1 MPGKKEP
8 KKILFAHSA
17 GPQYGRGKGS
27 YDLVMY
33 LKSKLPGEFDILF
46 PIIEKPGTPTYEK
59 FKKLFA
65 SAFAK
70 ITDPVILIGHS
81 LGASTFLKYLSEEKP
96 PVSIAGLFLIATPHW
111 TSDMKEFELKTNFQ
125 ASLKSIPA
133 IFLYHSKNDT
143 AVPFENLNFYKNA
156 FKKAT
161 VRELPGKEHVFSKGL
176 PILVSDI
183 LTFDKKGKGAA
194 LSNKK

>member
-1 MPGKKEP
+1 MPGKNES

-27 YDLVMY
+27 YDLVLY
-33 LKSKLPGEFDILF
+33 LKSKLSGEFDILF
-46 PIIEKPGTPTYEK
+46 PIIEKPGAPTYEK
-59 FKKLFA
+59 FKKMFA

-81 LGASTFLKYLSEEKP
+81 LGASTLLKYLSEEKP

-125 ASLKSIPA
+125 ASLKTIPA

-143 AVPFENLNFYKNA
+143 SVPFENLNFYKNA

-161 VRELPGKEHVFSKGL
+161 IRELPGKEHIFSKGL
-176 PILVSDI
+176 PALVSDI
-183 LTFDKKGKGAA
+183 LTFDKKGKAAA
-194 LSNKK
+194 LIK